1 MNRNHSQ
8 LQAQQIAAATLA
20 LALAVVA
27 PVAVASGTSSCSSS
41 SSVLG
46 AYDLLWWG
54 NPKKRTTMD
63 TFGKAL
69 LISAHVGGW
78 ATAVL

>member
-8 LQAQQIAAATLA
+8 LQAQLIAAAALA

-27 PVAVASGTSSCSSS
+27 PVAVASGTSSRSSS

-54 NPKKRTTMD
+54 SPKKELQWT
-63 TFGKAL
+63 L
-69 LISAHVGGW
+69 LAKPCLSQHMLGGW